1 MQGFEKYYRKT
12 WHERLEILNKHTI
25 SDEQVKILKDDAKNP
40 ELGETMI
47 ENFISEYHLP
57 EGVALNLVVNGIEY
71 LVPMATE
78 EPSVIAAASHGGSI
92 VKKSGGFKAETKSR
106 LMIGQVVLENVSDVS
121 EMQKELELLEK
132 DILKVANDAHPSI
145 VRRGGGARSVKLKIL
160 ADDLLALYLAVD
172 VREAMGANML
182 NTMLEATAEFLRKR
196 LKADVLFAILSN
208 YATDSLVSAKC
219 SIGVETLA
227 KNGVDGCEIARK
239 IAQASRVAQL
249 DPYRAAT
256 HNKGIMN
263 GIDACVLA
271 SGNDWRAVEAGAH
284 AYAARSGSYRGLS
297 TWNYDEKKQVLEGEL
312 TLPLAL
318 GSVGGSISI
327 VPLVSVNRQIL
338 QNADAKT
345 LGEIVC
351 SLGLAQN
358 LAALY
363 ALVTDGIQKGHM
375 RLQLKS
381 LAKSVGATAD
391 ETKILVKE
399 MEKRK
404 VRDSVHAKEI
414 LKEMR
419 EKRDE

>member
-1 MQGFEKYYRKT
+1 
-12 WHERLEILNKHTI
+12 
-25 SDEQVKILKDDAKNP
+25 
-40 ELGETMI
+40 
-47 ENFISEYHLP
+47 
-57 EGVALNLVVNGIEY
+57 
-71 LVPMATE
+71 
-78 EPSVIAAASHGGSI
+78 
-92 VKKSGGFKAETKSR
+92 
-106 LMIGQVVLENVSDVS
+106 
-121 EMQKELELLEK
+121 
-132 DILKVANDAHPSI
+132 
-145 VRRGGGARSVKLKIL
+145 
-160 ADDLLALYLAVD
+160 
-172 VREAMGANML
+172 
-182 NTMLEATAEFLRKR
+182 
-196 LKADVLFAILSN
+196 
-208 YATDSLVSAKC
+208 
-219 SIGVETLA
+219 
-227 KNGVDGCEIARK
+227 
-239 IAQASRVAQL
+239 
-249 DPYRAAT
+249 
-256 HNKGIMN
+256 
-263 GIDACVLA
+263 
-271 SGNDWRAVEAGAH
+271 
-284 AYAARSGSYRGLS
+284 
-297 TWNYDEKKQVLEGEL
+297 L